1 MSVIPLSHAEE
12 NIPQLSSSEKWNER
26 IYYISMSFPVV
37 RYAII
42 IFFWLQ
48 GVEINTR
55 DLIPI
60 AGLAPY
66 LREGLAAWRGT
77 LSDLLR
83 VVREAI

>member
-1 MSVIPLSHAEE
+1 M
-12 NIPQLSSSEKWNER
+12 
-26 IYYISMSFPVV
+26 
-37 RYAII
+37 

-60 AGLAPY
+60 VGLIPY
-66 LREGLAAWRGT
+66 LRDGLTAWRGT